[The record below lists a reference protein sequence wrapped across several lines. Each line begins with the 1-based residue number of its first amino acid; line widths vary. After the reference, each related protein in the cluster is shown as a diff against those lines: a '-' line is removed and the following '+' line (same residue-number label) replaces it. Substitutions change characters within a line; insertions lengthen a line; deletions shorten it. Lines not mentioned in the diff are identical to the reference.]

1 MSSADCVALFPGSF
15 DPLTLGHEDVVRRSL
30 VFADKVVV
38 AVAHQPSESKK
49 HLFTVEERLELIREV
64 FEGESRVAIASYEG
78 LSVDFAR
85 SVGAGVVVRGIRT
98 AGDFEYEAR
107 MARMNRQLATE
118 IDTVYLAAEPRHGGI
133 ERGRLAPSPVE
144 RPHGDA
150 GGLVPAGAFDGPVGR
165 SVRGHHDLE
174 PVPRIVEREQVL
186 GPVVDEEDPGAFGHD
201 HHARNRV
208 RRSSR
213 STGLV
218 T

>member
-64 FEGESRVAIASYEG
+64 FEGEPRVAVASYEG

-118 IDTVYLAAEPRHGGI
+118 IDTVYLAAESRHVFLSASLVREVWRLGGDVT
-133 ERGRLAPSPVE
+133 AF
-144 RPHGDA
+144 
-150 GGLVPAGAFDGPVGR
+150 VPPAVLHRMEAR
-165 SVRGHHDLE
+165 
-174 PVPRIVEREQVL
+174 RE
-186 GPVVDEEDPGAFGHD
+186 
-201 HHARNRV
+201 RV
-208 RRSSR
+208 R
-213 STGLV
+213 
-218 T
+218 